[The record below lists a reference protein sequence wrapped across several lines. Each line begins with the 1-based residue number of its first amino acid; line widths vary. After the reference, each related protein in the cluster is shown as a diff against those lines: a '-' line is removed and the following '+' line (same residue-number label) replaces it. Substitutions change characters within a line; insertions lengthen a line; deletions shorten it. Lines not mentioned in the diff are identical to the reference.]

1 MFYKIKRYLELN
13 YEGKHIRYQDRIYT
27 NYDTLTLVICGDIRQ
42 DTFTND
48 MCNLGL
54 IAVE

>member
-13 YEGKHIRYQDRIYT
+13 YEGKHIRYRDRIYT

-42 DTFTND
+42 DTFIND
-48 MCNLGL
+48 IHNLGL